1 MKGQLVTG
9 AIGIL
14 LGASAVLGMQGTSA
28 STPPSAPPGGSALT
42 TLTIV
47 LKNSTVHALDLAP
60 KGPSQGDMRI
70 ITGPLFAPGG
80 TRPIGRTD
88 LFCTV
93 TDPGNM
99 PTSKLQQTECL
110 ETFTLPGGTITA
122 HGLHARTALS
132 AHALPFADAVT
143 GGTGSYLGARGDL
156 RGATRGNET
165 TFTVRLLGSK

>member
-1 MKGQLVTG
+1 MKDWLV
-9 AIGIL
+9 IGVIGVV
-14 LGASAVLGMQGTSA
+14 LGASAALGMQGTSA
-28 STPPSAPPGGSALT
+28 STPRSTSPSGPALT

-47 LKNSTVHALDLAP
+47 LKNSTVHVLDLAP

-80 TRPIGRTD
+80 TRQIGRTD

-93 TDPGNM
+93 TDPGNLAA
-99 PTSKLQQTECL
+99 PKLQQTECL

-122 HGLHARTALS
+122 QGLHARTALS
-132 AHALPFADAVT
+132 AHALPFVDAVT
-143 GGTGSYLGARGDL
+143 GGTGRYLGARGDL

-165 TFTVRLLGSK
+165 TFTVHVLGSQ

>member
-1 MKGQLVTG
+1 MKERLVTG
-9 AIGIL
+9 VIGVV
-14 LGASAVLGMQGTSA
+14 LGTSAVLGMQGTSA
-28 STPPSAPPGGSALT
+28 STPRSTSPSGPALT

-80 TRPIGRTD
+80 TRQIGRTD

-93 TDPGNM
+93 TDPGHLAA
-99 PTSKLQQTECL
+99 PKLQQTECL

-122 HGLHARTALS
+122 QGLHARTTLS
-132 AHALPFADAVT
+132 AHALPFVDAVT

-165 TFTVRLLGSK
+165 TFAVRLLGSK

>member
-1 MKGQLVTG
+1 
-9 AIGIL
+9 
-14 LGASAVLGMQGTSA
+14 
-28 STPPSAPPGGSALT
+28 
-42 TLTIV
+42 V

-80 TRPIGRTD
+80 TRQIGRTD

-93 TDPGNM
+93 TDPGNLAA
-99 PTSKLQQTECL
+99 PKLQQTECL

-122 HGLHARTALS
+122 QGLHARTALS
-132 AHALPFADAVT
+132 AHALPFVDAVT
-143 GGTGSYLGARGDL
+143 GGTGKYLGARGDL

-165 TFTVRLLGSK
+165 TFTVHVLGS